1 MDQATLQKIHA
12 SFDAQ
17 ALMQTFQA
25 KITKT
30 EAGLVEITAPILPIA
45 TQQHG
50 FGHAGL
56 TFALGDSA
64 AGYAALS
71 LMSADQEVLTT
82 EMKINLMRP
91 AAGDQLRAVGRV
103 LKAGRTLSVVEAKVF
118 AGDALV
124 AALQGTMIAVAL

>member
-1 MDQATLQKIHA
+1 MNSATLDKIHA

-17 ALMQTFQA
+17 ALMQTFGARLTDVQD
-25 KITKT
+25 
-30 EAGLVEITAPILPIA
+30 GMVEISAPILPLA

-64 AGYAALS
+64 AGYAALT
-71 LMSADQEVLTT
+71 MMAVEQEVLTT

-91 AAGDQLRAVGRV
+91 AAGGSLRAVGRV
-103 LKAGRTLSVVEAKVF
+103 LKSGRTLSVVEAKVYV
-118 AGDALV
+118 GDALI
-124 AALQGTMIAVAL
+124 AALQGTMIAVKA